1 MSTDTRT
8 APDNNQN
15 DSERDPATTRPARS
29 RTRRIVAATLLGGA
43 AGAVALSLGPFA
55 GANEATITGSIL
67 LAFGAAWG
75 AMAALSTKRAEPQRW
90 AAVPAVA
97 MSATGLGLLAFQP
110 GNSTLSALS
119 WVWPAL
125 MLALVVWMT
134 MQIRRSSGSGRWLL
148 APVVAVLAL
157 ASLGTAYEDVAAARD
172 THSNP
177 APGRMFEVNG
187 HRLHLDCRG
196 QGDPTVVL
204 FNGLGEVSAS
214 WARIAPALT
223 PRVRVCAYDRAGQG
237 WSDDASHPQDGVAAA
252 KDLHALLA
260 AAGEHGPFVLVGH
273 SIGGPFA
280 MTYAA
285 RYPTQVA
292 GMVLLD
298 SSSPEQFT
306 RLPAYPREYAMIRRV
321 YALLP
326 TLYRFGLG
334 RVGAA
339 ALPSHLPTAA
349 ADQVRALTTSAHG
362 ARNMRD
368 DASMLHQVFGQAQ
381 ALTTLHDRPLAVVT
395 ASGSLKD
402 TVGWAAAQDALLGLS
417 DHHLHSVVTS
427 SHIGIL
433 EDPAPAAQAVQAIT
447 WAVDEARTR

>member
-8 APDNNQN
+8 AAPQ
-15 DSERDPATTRPARS
+15 SEREHNAATTRRAAR
-29 RTRRIVAATLLGGA
+29 RTRRVVAATLLAGA
-43 AGAVALSLGPFA
+43 AGAAALSLGVFA
-55 GANEATITGSIL
+55 GAAEATITGSIL
-67 LAFGAAWG
+67 VAFGAAWG
-75 AMAALSTKRAEPQRW
+75 AMAALSRKAAKPLRW
-90 AAVPAVA
+90 ASVPAVA
-97 MSATGLGLLAFQP
+97 MSAVGLGLLAFQP
-110 GNSTLSALS
+110 ADSTLSALS
-119 WVWPAL
+119 WVWPAP
-125 MLALVVWMT
+125 MLALVVWMSRQT
-134 MQIRRSSGSGRWLL
+134 RRSTGSGRWLL
-148 APVVAVLAL
+148 TPVVAVLAL
-157 ASLGTAYEDVAAARD
+157 ASLGTTYENVAASRD
-172 THSNP
+172 NHGHP
-177 APGRMFEVNG
+177 APGRLFEVNG

-196 QGDPTVVL
+196 QGSPTVVL

-214 WARIAPALT
+214 WARIAPALAPT
-223 PRVRVCAYDRAGQG
+223 VRVCAYDRAGQG
-237 WSDDASHPQDGVAAA
+237 WSGDVSHPQDGVAAA

-260 AAGEHGPFVLVGH
+260 AADEHGPFVLVGH

-306 RLPAYPREYAMIRRV
+306 RMPAYPGQYAAIRRV

-339 ALPSHLPTAA
+339 AVPSHLPAEA
-349 ADQVRALTTSAHG
+349 ADEVRAVTTSAHG

-381 ALTTLHDRPLAVVT
+381 ALTTLDGRPLAVVT
-395 ASGSLKD
+395 ASGSLHD
-402 TVGWAAAQDALLGLS
+402 TVGWAAAQDVLAALS
-417 DHHLHSVVTS
+417 DDHLHTVVQS
-427 SHIGIL
+427 SHEGLL
-433 EDPAPAAQAVQAIT
+433 EDRAPAAEAVKTIS
-447 WAVDEARTR
+447 WVVDAVRAR

>member
-8 APDNNQN
+8 AAPDS
-15 DSERDPATTRPARS
+15 DSEQDTATTRPAGF
-29 RTRRIVAATLLGGA
+29 RTRRVIAGTLLGGA
-43 AGAVALSLGPFA
+43 AGAGALSLLVFA
-55 GANEATITGSIL
+55 GAAEATITGSVL
-67 LAFGAAWG
+67 LAFGAAGG
-75 AMAALSTKRAEPQRW
+75 AMAALSTRAAEPQRW
-90 AAVPAVA
+90 ASVPGVA
-97 MSATGLGLLAFQP
+97 MSAAGLGLLVFRP
-110 GNSTLSALS
+110 GDPTLSALS
-119 WVWPAL
+119 WVWPVL
-125 MLALVVWMT
+125 MLSLVVWMSR
-134 MQIRRSSGSGRWLL
+134 QIRRSTGSGRRLL
-148 APVVAVLAL
+148 TPVVAVLAL
-157 ASLGTAYEDVAAARD
+157 ASLGTTYENVAAARD
-172 THSNP
+172 AHDHP
-177 APGRMFEVNG
+177 APGRMVEVDG

-196 QGDPTVVL
+196 QGGPTVVL

-223 PRVRVCAYDRAGQG
+223 PSVRVCAYDRAGQG

-260 AAGEHGPFVLVGH
+260 AAGESGPFVLVGH

-306 RLPAYPREYAMIRRV
+306 RMPAYPGQYAVIRRV

-334 RVGAA
+334 RAGAA
-339 ALPSHLPTAA
+339 AVSSHLPAEA
-349 ADQVRALTTSAHG
+349 ADQVRALTSSAHG

-368 DASMLHQVFGQAQ
+368 DASELHQVFAQAQ
-381 ALTTLHDRPLAVVT
+381 ALTTLHGRPLAVVT
-395 ASGSLKD
+395 ASGSLED
-402 TVGWAAAQDALLGLS
+402 TVGWAAAQDALVALS
-417 DHHLHSVVTS
+417 DDHVHSVVES
-427 SHIGIL
+427 SHVGIL
-433 EDPAPAAQAVQAIT
+433 EDREPAAQAVRAIT
-447 WAVDEARTR
+447 WVVDDARTR